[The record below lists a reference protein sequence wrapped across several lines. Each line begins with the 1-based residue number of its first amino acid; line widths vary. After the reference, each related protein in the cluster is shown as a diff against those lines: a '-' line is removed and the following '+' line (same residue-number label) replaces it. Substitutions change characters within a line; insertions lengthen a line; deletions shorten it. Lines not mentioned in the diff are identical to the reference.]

1 MTPKQRLLPL
11 ALIVT
16 LAACQQ
22 APLQAPVAPQ
32 PALAGAATRGGLGGQ
47 VLRVSTLAAD
57 GPGSLRAALAASGPR
72 VIVFEVGGVIDLGR
86 HDLTLTEPFVTIAGQ
101 TAPSP
106 GITLIRGGMKIRT
119 HDVVMEHL
127 RFRMGDAG
135 LPKKSG
141 YEVDISIEGRNAWN
155 VLVDHCSA
163 SWGTDENLS
172 VSGPRYDGPA
182 GTAHRVTLA
191 NNIIAEGLVNAT
203 HEKGAHSMGS
213 LIHDDVREVLIRGNL
228 YIHNA
233 DRNPWFKGGASGAII
248 NNYIYNPGRWAIRL
262 GYNPKEWEGRQAPP
276 APHVAI
282 VGNVMQQGA
291 DSPATLALVGSNAP
305 DLQGQAFMHDNLAYT
320 RGGAPAALLAGGI
333 ATLAEA
339 PFANARDAIPA
350 ARLRDWILANA
361 GARPADR
368 DATDRRLMAEIS
380 TGTGRQIDS
389 QEEVGGYPAAVATH
403 RALTPPADTPGV
415 EAWLAAFRREVEG
428 RQPAT
433 EARAM

>member
-1 MTPKQRLLPL
+1 MKPTQLLAPFVLL
-11 ALIVT
+11 AL

-22 APLQAPVAPQ
+22 APVQPQ
-32 PALAGAATRGGLGGQ
+32 STATLAIAGAQTQGGLGGP
-47 VLRVSTLAAD
+47 VLRVTTLAAD
-57 GPGSLRAALAASGPR
+57 GPGSLRAALAAKGPR

-86 HDLTLTEPFVTIAGQ
+86 HDLILTEPFVTIAGQ

-119 HDVVMEHL
+119 HDVAMEHL

-141 YEVDISIEGRNAWN
+141 YEVDVSVEGKDAWN
-155 VLVDHCSA
+155 VIVEHCSV

-172 VSGPRYDGPA
+172 VSGPRYDGPE
-182 GTAHRVTLA
+182 GTARRVSLL

-213 LIHDDVREVLIRGNL
+213 LIHDDVREVLVRGNL
-228 YIHNA
+228 YAHNA
-233 DRNPWFKGGASGAII
+233 DRNPWLKGGTSGAII

-262 GYNPKEWEGRQAPP
+262 GYNPKEWEGRTPPSAPR
-276 APHVAI
+276 VAI

-305 DLQGQAFMHDNLAYT
+305 DHQGEAFMHDNLAYT
-320 RGGAPAALLAGGI
+320 KGGVPTTLLAGGI
-333 ATLAEA
+333 STLAA
-339 PFANARDAIPA
+339 SPYANDEDALPA
-350 ARLRDWILANA
+350 AQLREWILAHA

-368 DATDRRLMAEIS
+368 DATDLRLVAEIRNGS
-380 TGTGRQIDS
+380 GRQIDS
-389 QEEVGGYPAAVATH
+389 QQEVGGYPEATPT
-403 RALTPPADTPGV
+403 RRPLTPPADPKDVG
-415 EAWLAAFRREVEG
+415 AWLESFRRAVEG
-428 RQPAT
+428 R
-433 EARAM
+433 